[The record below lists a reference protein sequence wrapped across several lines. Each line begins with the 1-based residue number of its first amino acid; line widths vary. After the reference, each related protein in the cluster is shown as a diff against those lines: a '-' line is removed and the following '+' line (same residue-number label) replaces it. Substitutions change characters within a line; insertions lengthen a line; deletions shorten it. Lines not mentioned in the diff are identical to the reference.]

1 METHEGY
8 CQTQDNPV
16 SFPTFCDLK
25 NVLLADSPKDQ
36 CRCLI
41 HENLFLKLDA
51 IGILYDCSFWT
62 KVLCSVEDKNDGW
75 NARRDDCKNGK
86 KLVPVKLL
94 SATTSLRQWEKV
106 VVEKQNDEDE
116 DESMDNV
123 NKKKFVTKLQCWSEQ
138 VYVGEA
144 VGLFEASSRSFGSCQ
159 YKRIQAK
166 AFEVDKNKNNVRV
179 HQMDFTMAYEYM
191 YQDEVQSA
199 LWSRGSVNLFT
210 VASISKAQ
218 SKAYL
223 PHLNRFQT

>member
-8 CQTQDNPV
+8 HQTQDNPV

-25 NVLLADSPKDQ
+25 NALLADSPKDQ

-75 NARRDDCKNGK
+75 NARCDDCKNGK

-144 VGLFEASSRSFGSCQ
+144 VGLFEASSRSFGLCQ
-159 YKRIQAK
+159 YKK
-166 AFEVDKNKNNVRV
+166 DPS
-179 HQMDFTMAYEYM
+179 
-191 YQDEVQSA
+191 QS
-199 LWSRGSVNLFT
+199 
-210 VASISKAQ
+210 I
-218 SKAYL
+218 
-223 PHLNRFQT
+223 